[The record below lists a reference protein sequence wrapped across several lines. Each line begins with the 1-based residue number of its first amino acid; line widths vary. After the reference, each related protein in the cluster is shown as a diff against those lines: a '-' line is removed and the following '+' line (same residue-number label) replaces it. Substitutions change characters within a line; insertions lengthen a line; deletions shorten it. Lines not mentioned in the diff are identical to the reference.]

1 MVRLSEQAKKRK
13 AEYDAKYKKENE
25 RQYIIHINK
34 KTNADIIAKL
44 DSVPNKQKYIF
55 DLIRKDIEDNKA

>member
-25 RQYIIHINK
+25 RQYILHVNK
-34 KTNADIIAKL
+34 NTNADIIAKL

-55 DLIRKDIEDNKA
+55 DLIKKDIEDNKA